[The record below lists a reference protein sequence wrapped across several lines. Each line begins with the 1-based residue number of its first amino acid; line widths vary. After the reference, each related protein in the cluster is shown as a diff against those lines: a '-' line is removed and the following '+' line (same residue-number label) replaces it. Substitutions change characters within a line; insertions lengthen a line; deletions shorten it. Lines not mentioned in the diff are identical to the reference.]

1 MKMMRSF
8 WIGGLVA
15 LATGLARP
23 AQADPGA
30 HQARADWELSLH
42 AMLLEDLDP
51 ALACGVASFPH
62 RPPPWVHLTLQ
73 VAPDGTRR
81 GLRLDGPRVPRW
93 LQRCLEETLPSALPP
108 HEDTASRAAV
118 RTLFFVDGLFEE
130 GFPGPQRLRL
140 PFLLGGRPEQ
150 GVAGMTLDDLVDEDS
165 DDVET
170 LRLQETSFVL
180 SPDDALADLR
190 RRLWLQALR
199 NELEDRSE
207 ALTACG
213 FAGRLAIGL
222 DGAGLPAL
230 REPDDPCVVELVAG
244 LRLPASPDGTP
255 GRLALHFAA
264 GTFQRTEW
272 PGDQDVLLS
281 EEDEAMVMLAR
292 DRAGAA
298 TSECY
303 SRGISQP
310 FQRVWG
316 GELVVGVVVGSAG
329 EVSDVLTAGELA
341 GSPFSRC
348 VEEAHEPLGF
358 PAPKDGIPVLLLVR
372 YEFAVSDPT
381 AATLPGASASGQA
394 PEPVSEPVPAG
405 LGRGPPGE

>member
-1 MKMMRSF
+1 M
-8 WIGGLVA
+8 A
-15 LATGLARP
+15 LAAGLAWP
-23 AQADPGA
+23 AQAEPGD
-30 HQARADWELSLH
+30 HEARADWELSVH
-42 AMLLEDLDP
+42 ATLLEDLDP
-51 ALACGVASFPH
+51 ALACGVVSFPH

-73 VAPDGTRR
+73 VDPDGTRR
-81 GLRLDGPRVPRW
+81 ALRLDGPRVPRW
-93 LQRCLEETLPSALPP
+93 LQRCLEDALPSTLPP
-108 HEDTASRAAV
+108 HEDSAPRAAV
-118 RTLFFVDGLFEE
+118 RTLFFVDGLVEE

-140 PFLLGGRPEQ
+140 PFLLAGRPEQ
-150 GVAGMTLDDLVDEDS
+150 GVAGMTLDDLVDGKS
-165 DDVET
+165 DAVET
-170 LRLQETSFVL
+170 PRLQETSFVL

-199 NELEDRSE
+199 SELEDRRE
-207 ALTACG
+207 ALEACG

-222 DGAGLPAL
+222 DGAGVPAL
-230 REPDDPCVVELVAG
+230 QEPDDPCVVELVAG

-255 GRLALHFAA
+255 GRLALQFKD

-292 DRAGAA
+292 DRAGPA
-298 TSECY
+298 TSACY

-310 FQRVWG
+310 FQKVWG

-358 PAPKDGIPVLLLVR
+358 PAPKDGMPVLLLVR
-372 YEFAVSDPT
+372 YVFAVNDPT

-394 PEPVSEPVPAG
+394 PESVSEPGPPDP
-405 LGRGPPGE
+405 GRNPPGE